1 MQSRPVIT
9 VALVVALTLA
19 VVVAI
24 GALPHDVQPMPR
36 ILALAIGIST
46 VIYTL
51 RRPRNAAPKTSR

>member
-9 VALVVALTLA
+9 VALVVALTLG

-51 RRPRNAAPKTSR
+51 RRPRGGAPEGSR

>member
-51 RRPRNAAPKTSR
+51 RRPRTAAPKTSR